1 MPAPVPA
8 VSAGFSLLAVSRERK
23 ASMLVA
29 ACSVA
34 VSRDGDHGDGA
45 TATSVRLPPLTSAAS
60 GGRRPAGGGA
70 RRQVHRAVL
79 EDGTEVAV
87 KVIYPSLRKEMAS
100 DFAMFRCGRIVRA
113 CCGSLSGGWRVL
125 RLPQL
130 S

>member
-1 MPAPVPA
+1 M
-8 VSAGFSLLAVSRERK
+8 
-23 ASMLVA
+23 
-29 ACSVA
+29 A